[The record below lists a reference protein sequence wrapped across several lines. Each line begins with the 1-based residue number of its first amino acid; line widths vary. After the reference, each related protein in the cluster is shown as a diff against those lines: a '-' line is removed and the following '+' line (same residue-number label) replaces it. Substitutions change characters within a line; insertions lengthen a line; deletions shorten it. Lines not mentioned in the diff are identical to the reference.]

1 MNAPLTKPLAPPQ
14 EDRGFLNLSPINR
27 RRMEN
32 FKANKRG
39 YWSFWIFM
47 VLFVLTMFA
56 ELLAND
62 RPIVV
67 SFKGEMLFPIF
78 EDYPEAKF
86 IEDGF
91 LPVTDYREPII
102 KEAIAEHGWVIW
114 PPIRFHY
121 TTHNLSLPVPGPG
134 PAHMDAEMTR
144 SAKVSRCSPAAA
156 AAGIWSGTGSGRTIR
171 AATCWPG

>member
-1 MNAPLTKPLAPPQ
+1 
-14 EDRGFLNLSPINR
+14 
-27 RRMEN
+27 MEN

-62 RPIVV
+62 RANRGFVQGRDAVSDLSRIILKPNSSRTASCRSPI
-67 SFKGEMLFPIF
+67 
-78 EDYPEAKF
+78 
-86 IEDGF
+86 
-91 LPVTDYREPII
+91 YREPII

-121 TTHNLSLPVPGPG
+121 TTHNLSLPVPAPG
-134 PAHMDAEMTR
+134 PAHMDA
-144 SAKVSRCSPAAA
+144 
-156 AAGIWSGTGSGRTIR
+156 G
-171 AATCWPG
+171 